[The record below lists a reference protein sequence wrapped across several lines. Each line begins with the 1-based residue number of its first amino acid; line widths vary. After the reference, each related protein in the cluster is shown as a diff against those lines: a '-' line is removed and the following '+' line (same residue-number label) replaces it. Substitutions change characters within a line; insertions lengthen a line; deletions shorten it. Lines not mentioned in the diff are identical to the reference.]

1 MKRAKP
7 LSLALLLL
15 AASTPR
21 PEAPVADAAMEADTE
36 GVRALIEQGEDVNE
50 PQGDG
55 MTALHWAARN
65 DDVPTAELLL
75 YAGANLNAKTRIGA
89 FTPLLIASR
98 VGSADVM
105 ELLLQAGAD
114 PNVRTTTGGTAPL
127 HFAAAVG
134 GGKGIELLLEHG
146 AEINARERGSQ
157 HTPLMFAAAYGRIEA
172 AEALIGAG
180 ADVSLTN
187 EVIDLAERER
197 EDRELMER
205 REKRVAFL
213 RQLEREANGEQDG
226 DEEAEEKA
234 RGEEEQEEE
243 EEEQEEEAAEQ
254 EEEEAEQ
261 EEEEAQE
268 KEEEAR
274 EEQRQAREEEDD
286 EPQPLSYAQL
296 VGKHGGFAAL
306 HLAAREGSM
315 EVAKALVN
323 AGADLN
329 QVSEGDHTTPLLIA
343 AINGHWDL
351 AMVLLAHG
359 ADPNIASDAGATP
372 LYAVINLQ
380 WAPAAFYPQPRA
392 HLSQKVD
399 YLDAMDALLQA
410 GADPNARL
418 EKHLWYKSY
427 NFDLLGV
434 NSFGATPF
442 WRAAYGTDVRAMEL
456 LAAYGADPIIPTRKP
471 AERRRGYRN
480 EDENDAGDDGADPSG
495 LPPVPFGG
503 PSVTP
508 LLAASGAGY
517 GQGRAGNSH
526 RHVPGGWL
534 PAVAYLVEE
543 HGLDVNARDHYGY
556 NAVHHAAAR
565 GDNELI
571 LYLVEQGADVTA
583 VSREGQT
590 TADMANG
597 PVQRISPFPQTV
609 RLLESLGSE
618 NNNNCQS
625 C

>member
-1 MKRAKP
+1 MSLTKP

-15 AASTPR
+15 VAYTPR
-21 PEAPVADAAMEADTE
+21 PEAPVADAAMEGDAE
-36 GVRALIEQGEDVNE
+36 SVRALIAQGEDVNE

-65 DDVPTAELLL
+65 NDVPTAELLL

-89 FTPLLIASR
+89 FTPLLVASR
-98 VGSADVM
+98 IGSTDVM

-114 PNVRTTTGGTAPL
+114 PTVRTTTAGTTPL

-134 GGKGIELLLEHG
+134 SARGIELLLEYE
-146 AEINARERGSQ
+146 AEIDAREDASQ
-157 HTPLMFAAAYGRIEA
+157 HSPLMFAAAYDRIEA
-172 AEALIGAG
+172 ADALIAGG

-187 EVIDLAERER
+187 DVIDLAERER
-197 EDRELMER
+197 EDRQLLER

-213 RQLEREANGEQDG
+213 QQLEREANGEQD
-226 DEEAEEKA
+226 EEAEEA
-234 RGEEEQEEE
+234 QREEEQEEE
-243 EEEQEEEAAEQ
+243 EAAAGEQ
-254 EEEEAEQ
+254 EEEEGS
-261 EEEEAQE
+261 
-268 KEEEAR
+268 R
-274 EEQRQAREEEDD
+274 EEDGQQGREEEDD
-286 EPQPLSYAQL
+286 EPEPLSYAQL

-306 HLAAREGSM
+306 HFAAREGSA
-315 EVAKALVN
+315 EVARALVE

-329 QVSEGDHTTPLLIA
+329 QVSEGDQTTPLLIST
-343 AINGHWDL
+343 INGHWDL
-351 AMVLLAHG
+351 AMVLLEQG

-392 HLSQKVD
+392 QLNQEVD
-399 YLDAMDALLQA
+399 YLEAMEVLLEA

-418 EKHLWYKSY
+418 TKHLWYKSY

-456 LAAYGADPIIPTRKP
+456 LAAYGADPTIPTRKA
-471 AERRRGYRN
+471 AERRRGNRN
-480 EDENDAGDDGADPSG
+480 EDEDDVDDDGADPSG
-495 LPPVPFGG
+495 LPPVPYGG
-503 PSVTP
+503 PSVTA

-534 PAVAYLVEE
+534 PAVKHLVEV

-571 LYLVEQGADVTA
+571 LYLVEHGADVTA
-583 VSREGQT
+583 VSRAGQT

-597 PVQRISPFPQTV
+597 PVQRISPFPETV
-609 RLLESLGSE
+609 RLLESLGSK
-618 NNNNCQS
+618 NNHNCQS